1 MIRENTVK
9 QRLAAGEAVF
19 GTMMFEFLGPGLP
32 QIAAN
37 AGADFLFYDME
48 HSGFSMERIKDQCA
62 LCRGT
67 GVVPMVRPAGK
78 DYQFAARLLDIGAM
92 GLMFQMVES
101 AEEARNL
108 VAHTRY
114 PPHGRR
120 GALFGGPHDD
130 YLSEDLPQAVAE
142 ANARTLITVLI
153 ETERGLAN
161 VDEILAVDGID
172 AAQMGHLDLS
182 ISMGIP
188 GDVAHPRMQAAID
201 TIAETAARHGKAA
214 GMLVGDREQGAS
226 FLDRGFRMI
235 SYSLDIALF
244 QNALGDGIGALRA
257 HAGRR

>member
-1 MIRENTVK
+1 MIRGNPVK
-9 QRLAAGEAVF
+9 QRLADGDTVF

-32 QIAAN
+32 QIAVN

-48 HSGFSMERIKDQCA
+48 HSGFSMEQIKQQCA
-62 LCRGT
+62 LARGLDLT
-67 GVVPMVRPAGK
+67 PMVRPAGK

-101 AEEARNL
+101 AEEARRL

-114 PPHGRR
+114 PPHGVR

-130 YLSEDLPQAVAE
+130 YLSEDIAAAVAE
-142 ANARTLITVLI
+142 ANERTLITVLI

-188 GDVAHPRMQAAID
+188 GDVGHPRMQAAID

-214 GMLVGDREQGAS
+214 GMLVGDPDQGAS

-244 QNALGDGIGALRA
+244 QNALKGGIDALQQ
-257 HAGRR
+257 HLRRD